1 MSVLKQKTLT
11 AENNLNHFSKERIL
25 TPKRIKR
32 ANDPISYGLRA
43 CLLGILGFILVCFTI
58 APLSTLLKAT
68 ALIAWLSVFVGVIR
82 LAACLQPKPQ
92 PFQHLS
98 QTSEISDKNYPV
110 YTVLVPLFH
119 EANIVANLMKNLE
132 RLDYPKEKLEIFL
145 ICEALDPI
153 TISAVKRRIR
163 APFKLIVVPRGTP
176 QTKPRALNYAMNF
189 AQGDYITIYDAED
202 RPHPQQLKA
211 ALEAFKAHPEW
222 GALQAPLDYYNIS
235 ESFITRQFALEYAA
249 LFHVRLPYLG
259 AWEAPFPLGG
269 TSNHMRRDVLDTCGG
284 WDSYNVTED
293 ADLSFRL
300 AAQGHKI
307 GYITPPTE
315 EEAVASYSAWRPQRI
330 RWMKGYLQTWLV
342 HMSDPIRPIGKIG
355 LKRFITLQITLGYT
369 LLSSLLFT
377 PFVFIASLYGL
388 ALILF
393 DLPNYIS
400 WTHMTALMF
409 SVSIGILIGIIGA
422 IRRKIYHLIPWA
434 FLMPV
439 YWVLLFWP
447 TVQAFIELKTR
458 PFHWHKT
465 THGVS
470 RFALNEI

>member
-1 MSVLKQKTLT
+1 MFGLC
-11 AENNLNHFSKERIL
+11 LN
-25 TPKRIKR
+25 
-32 ANDPISYGLRA
+32 AWCVCYIS
-43 CLLGILGFILVCFTI
+43 
-58 APLSTLLKAT
+58 P
-68 ALIAWLSVFVGVIR
+68 
-82 LAACLQPKPQ
+82 
-92 PFQHLS
+92 
-98 QTSEISDKNYPV
+98 
-110 YTVLVPLFH
+110 
-119 EANIVANLMKNLE
+119 
-132 RLDYPKEKLEIFL
+132 
-145 ICEALDPI
+145 
-153 TISAVKRRIR
+153 
-163 APFKLIVVPRGTP
+163 
-176 QTKPRALNYAMNF
+176 
-189 AQGDYITIYDAED
+189 
-202 RPHPQQLKA
+202 
-211 ALEAFKAHPEW
+211 
-222 GALQAPLDYYNIS
+222 
-235 ESFITRQFALEYAA
+235 
-249 LFHVRLPYLG
+249 
-259 AWEAPFPLGG
+259 
-269 TSNHMRRDVLDTCGG
+269 HMRRDVLDNCGG

-342 HMSDPIRPIGKIG
+342 HM
-355 LKRFITLQITLGYT
+355 

-439 YWVLLFWP
+439 YWLLLFWP
-447 TVQAFIELKTR
+447 TVQAIIELRSR